1 MVGGLALENA
11 AGDGHDDASGGAA
24 GCGSPGTPLA
34 LGTEPGA
41 DGPGVLPGAPG
52 VIGAAGLEGA
62 GAAGGTTGLREPGSG
77 ETGVVDSGLRRGTTI
92 CARSGR

>member
-1 MVGGLALENA
+1 MALEDA
-11 AGDGHDDASGGAA
+11 AGNGPDDALGGAA

-62 GAAGGTTGLREPGSG
+62 GGAGGTIGLREPGSG
-77 ETGVVDSGLRRGTTI
+77 DTGAVDPGLRRGTTI